1 MAWWWW
7 WRKSSAGLRQA
18 GAEVEM
24 EEVDSR
30 VKRRGLDEAGAPAP
44 SLYRAWGVQIC
55 LLSKSYLFI

>member
-1 MAWWWW
+1 
-7 WRKSSAGLRQA
+7 
-18 GAEVEM
+18 M

-30 VKRRGLDEAGAPAP
+30 VKRRGMDEAGAPAP